1 MKLSTETE
9 INGSLSFLNVK
20 IRCESLLLVFL
31 EKIHLVEC
39 TLISSVLF
47 HLSSNLIW
55 RTSY

>member
-31 EKIHLVEC
+31 EKIRLVEC